1 MKNALP
7 MTALE
12 MRDRGWDQLDVLI
25 VTGDAYVDH
34 PSFGAAVIGRVLED
48 RGYRVGIIAQPDWKN
63 VDSFTVMGRPRLF
76 VGVTSGNMDS
86 MVNHYTSNNRLR
98 SDDAY
103 TPNGQPGKRPDR
115 AVLKYTNCLQR
126 SMKGV
131 PVVLG
136 GIEASLRRITHYD
149 FWSDS
154 LKKSILLDSKA
165 SILVYGMGERQIV
178 EIARLLDAGE
188 ALCGIPGTVTAVHQG
203 KYQQEDGDVVLPS
216 HESLNS
222 NPVEMLSLS
231 KLLEANQNP
240 WCGSRLI
247 QHADSRVVIVEP
259 PAEPLTSL
267 EMDSVYDLP
276 YTRLPHSSYRG
287 EIPALTMIKDS
298 ITVVRGCSG
307 GCTFCAIGLHQGKFI
322 TSRSTKSVLKEAAKI
337 SSSPA
342 FRGTIS
348 DLGGP
353 TANMYG
359 LGCSSKEQMVRCRR
373 PSCLYPEICK
383 HFRTDHGSYIKL
395 LAKTGSVT
403 GVKNVFISSGI
414 RHDVA
419 LRDPN
424 FMERLTSKNISGHLR
439 IAPEHTHDRILAL
452 MRKPTREV
460 WERFAEEFK
469 KNAEKSG
476 RKQYIVPYI
485 IAAFP
490 GSTIG
495 DMQAARS
502 FLETQGAIPRQV
514 QIFLPTPMTVATA
527 MYFCGRSYTDE
538 EPLRIPRKPS
548 DKQQQ
553 KDMILYGIHGLK
565 NSDRKDTVNRYV
577 NRRKGLS
584 GKPSGQ

>member
-1 MKNALP
+1 MRKPLP
-7 MTALE
+7 MTAAE
-12 MRDRGWDQLDVLI
+12 MRDCGWDQLDVLI

-34 PSFGAAVIGRVLED
+34 PSFGAAVIGRVLES
-48 RGYRVGIIAQPDWKN
+48 RGYRVGIIAQPDWK
-63 VDSFTVMGRPRLF
+63 DLESFTVMGKPRLF
-76 VGVTSGNMDS
+76 AGVTSGNMDS

-103 TPNGQPGKRPDR
+103 TPDGMPGKRPDR

-126 SMKGV
+126 CMKSV

-136 GIEASLRRITHYD
+136 GIEASLRRVTHYD
-149 FWSDS
+149 FWSDR

-165 SILVYGMGERQIV
+165 SILVYGMGEKQIV
-178 EIARLLDAGE
+178 EIARRIDAGE
-188 ALCGIPGTVTAVHQG
+188 TLLGIPGTATVVHHG
-203 KYQQEDGDVVLPS
+203 KYQAQDSDILLPS

-222 NPVEMLSLS
+222 NPVEILELSR
-231 KLLEANQNP
+231 LLEANQNP

-247 QHADSRVVIVEP
+247 QRADSRIVIVEP
-259 PAEPLTSL
+259 PAEPLSPE
-267 EMDSVYDLP
+267 EMDAVYDLP
-276 YTRLPHSSYRG
+276 YTRLPHSAYRG

-322 TSRSTKSVLKEAAKI
+322 TSRSAGSVLRETAKI
-337 SSSPA
+337 ASSSA

-359 LGCSSKEQMVRCRR
+359 LGCNDPEQMKRCRR
-373 PSCLYPEICK
+373 PSCLYPDICA
-383 HFRTDHGSYIKL
+383 HFRTDHSSYIDL
-395 LAKTGSVT
+395 LKEAGAVS

-419 LRDPN
+419 LRDPH
-424 FMERLTSKNISGHLR
+424 FMTRLTSKNISGHLR

-460 WERFAEEFK
+460 WEKFAAEFK
-469 KNAEKSG
+469 KGAERSG

-527 MYFCGRSYTDE
+527 MYFCGRSFPDGE
-538 EPLRIPRKPS
+538 LLRIPRKPS

-565 NSDRKDTVNRYV
+565 NSDRKDAVNR
-577 NRRKGLS
+577 NINGRKGSS
-584 GKPSGQ
+584 GKPFRH

>member
-1 MKNALP
+1 MRKTLP

-34 PSFGAAVIGRVLED
+34 PSFGAAIIGRVLES
-48 RGYRVGIIAQPDWKN
+48 RGYKVGIVAQPDWKN
-63 VDSFTVMGRPRLF
+63 LDAFTVMGRPRLF
-76 VGVTSGNMDS
+76 VGITSGNMDS

-103 TPNGQPGKRPDR
+103 TPDGLPGKRPDR
-115 AVLKYTNCLQR
+115 AVLKYTNCVQR
-126 SMKGV
+126 AMKGV

-149 FWSDS
+149 FWSDR

-165 SILVYGMGERQIV
+165 SILVYGMGETQIV
-178 EIARLLDAGE
+178 EIARRLDSGE
-188 ALCGIPGTVTAVHQG
+188 SLSGIPGTATVVHQG
-203 KYQQEDGDVVLPS
+203 KYQPDEKDVVLPS

-222 NPVEMLSLS
+222 NPAEMLELS

-259 PAEPLTSL
+259 PAEPLSSL
-267 EMDSVYDLP
+267 EMDHVYDLP
-276 YTRLPHSSYRG
+276 YTRLQHSSYRG

-298 ITVVRGCSG
+298 VTVVRGCSG

-322 TSRSTKSVLKEAAKI
+322 TSRSSDSVFREVQKI
-337 SSSPA
+337 ASSSA
-342 FRGTIS
+342 FRGTVS

-359 LGCSSKEQMVRCRR
+359 LGCDDPVEMKKCRR
-373 PSCLYPEICK
+373 PSCLYPSICS
-383 HFRTDHGSYIKL
+383 HFRTDHADYMKL
-395 LAKTGSVT
+395 LTKAGTVSA
-403 GVKNVFISSGI
+403 VKNVFISSGI

-419 LRDPN
+419 LLDPA
-424 FMERLTSKNISGHLR
+424 FMARLTSKNISGHLR

-460 WERFAEEFK
+460 WERFAAEFK
-469 KNAEKSG
+469 KNAERSG

-527 MYFCGRSYTDE
+527 MYFCGRSFPDG

-553 KDMILYGIHGLK
+553 KDMILYGIQGQK
-565 NSDRKDTVNRYV
+565 NYDSKNRVNTYV
-577 NRRKGLS
+577 NHRKGLS
-584 GKPSGQ
+584 GKPPRY